1 MLSPGRTGRTTVY
14 LEPGVHL
21 IWCSIETPGGEDHAD
36 KGMVLAFQVTDQPG
50 QADKPETD
58 IEITL
63 SNYAMATD
71 RPIGAGTQTFD
82 VQFADT
88 GSKDVF
94 VARLEEGQSVD
105 DVVEW
110 MDDLRAPS
118 PFDFLGGTEQRPA
131 IFQVTLEP
139 GRYAFVS
146 HQGSHAGL
154 TEEIVIPENGEA
166 PVISN
171 EVVNPP
177 VMVNVSG
184 GNPVVTSRPGRT
196 PVVFENQSDSPSR
209 VFLDRLKPTFTEAE
223 YYEFVKP
230 AGLAARWVHSEP
242 ASIPFDYVAFVDL
255 GPGERVQYNL
265 DLQEGTYF
273 LLRSGGSTG
282 GRSRAQFV

>member
-1 MLSPGRTGRTTVY
+1 M
-14 LEPGVHL
+14 
-21 IWCSIETPGGEDHAD
+21 
-36 KGMVLAFQVTDQPG
+36 LAFRVTDQLG
-50 QADKPETD
+50 QAAKPEAD

-63 SNYAMATD
+63 SNYAMATN

-82 VQFADT
+82 VQFADP

-94 VARLEEGQSVD
+94 VARLEEGQSVE

-184 GNPVVTSRPGRT
+184 DNPVVTSRPGRT
-196 PVVFENQSDSPSR
+196 LVVFENQSDSPSR
-209 VFLDRLKPTFTEAE
+209 LIFDRLKPDVTQAQ
-223 YYEFVKP
+223 YYEFVQP
-230 AGLAARWVHSEP
+230 AGLAARWADSEP
-242 ASIPFDYVAFVDL
+242 ASIPYDYVAFVDL
-255 GPGERVQYNL
+255 GPGERIQYNL
-265 DLQEGTYF
+265 ELREGTYF
-273 LLRSGGSTG
+273 LLPFRRGHLDGD
-282 GRSRAQFV
+282 RALSSSEMESIRKIEVR